1 MKENKNETR
10 ISRLPERFLTPIKRF
25 LEVELL
31 KMKRTKKSLE
41 KADPFTDE
49 TRTLENSEE
58 EDLDEQIGHFD
69 NQVKIR
75 FLTKRIVQLRKALTR
90 MKLGKYGICESCGK
104 MIDTE
109 RLAINPE
116 ATTCVKCQKEKEV

>member
-1 MKENKNETR
+1 MKENKKETKVV
-10 ISRLPERFLTPIKRF
+10 RLPSRFLDPIKRF
-25 LEVELL
+25 LESELL
-31 KMKRTKKSLE
+31 KMKRTKKDLE
-41 KADPFTDE
+41 KADPFKDE

-69 NQVKIR
+69 SEVKVR
-75 FLTKRIVQLRKALTR
+75 FLSKRIVQLRKALTR

-116 ATTCVKCQKEKEV
+116 ATTCVKCQKEKES

>member
-1 MKENKNETR
+1 MKENKKETK
-10 ISRLPERFLTPIKRF
+10 IARLPSRFLDPIKRF
-25 LEVELL
+25 LESELL
-31 KMKRTKKSLE
+31 KMKRTKKDLE
-41 KADPFTDE
+41 KSDPFKDE
-49 TRTLENSEE
+49 SRTLENSEE

-69 NQVKIR
+69 SEVKVR

-116 ATTCVKCQKEKEV
+116 ATTCVKCQKEKEA